1 MEIKRSRSSKPL
13 TEVAKAVDVAEL
25 IETDTALAVH
35 SSKLAHKISDLIEQH
50 EQLAV
55 TDPDKL
61 SLVEVLEHEK
71 THTEVTNHLAIV
83 SKLDHSRTAKT
94 VALESRSKQA
104 K

>member
-1 MEIKRSRSSKPL
+1 MEIKRSHSSKPL
-13 TEVAKAVDVAEL
+13 TEVAQAADVAEL

-35 SSKLAHKISDLIEQH
+35 SSKLPHKISDLIEQH
-50 EQLAV
+50 KQLAA

-61 SLVEVLEHEK
+61 SLVEVLEHDK

-83 SKLDHSRTAKT
+83 SKLDLNRTAKT
-94 VALESRSKQA
+94 AALGSRSKQA